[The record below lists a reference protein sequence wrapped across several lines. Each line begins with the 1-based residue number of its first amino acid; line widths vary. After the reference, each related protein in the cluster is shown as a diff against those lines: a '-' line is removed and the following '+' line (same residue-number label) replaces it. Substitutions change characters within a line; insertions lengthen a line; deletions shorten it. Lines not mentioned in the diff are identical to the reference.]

1 MARWLD
7 AWMAGWIA
15 GLLLSALI
23 GGLGY
28 RTDSLSP
35 GGVLGAVLTGTLIFG
50 AGGWVWGTLLIVFF
64 VSSSL
69 LSRYRGTDKAGLAEK
84 FAKPGRRDLGQALA
98 NGGWGAFLALAFA
111 LRPTP
116 LLFAA
121 FVGAMATV
129 TADTWAT
136 ELGVLS
142 RQLPHR
148 ITTGQPVPAGT
159 SGGVSVLGM
168 AAALAG
174 ALLIG
179 LAAEVLHLASGWLAG
194 RGAVQWAMWL
204 PLTAGLGGA
213 AGAFFDS
220 LLGATVQRMYWCDRC
235 EKETERSI
243 HTCGAPSRP
252 LRGWRWLDN
261 DAVNF
266 LSSVVGSCATAGLM
280 WLVLLGPGI

>member
-1 MARWLD
+1 
-7 AWMAGWIA
+7 
-15 GLLLSALI
+15 LLLSTVI

-28 RTDSLSP
+28 RTESLSP
-35 GGVLGAVLTGTLIFG
+35 SGVLGAVLTGTLIFG
-50 AGGWVWGTLLIVFF
+50 AGGWVWGMLLIVFF
-64 VSSSL
+64 ASSSL
-69 LSRYRGTDKAGLAEK
+69 LSRYREIDKAELSEK
-84 FAKPGRRDLGQALA
+84 FAKQGRRDLGQALA
-98 NGGWGAFLALAFA
+98 NGGWGALLAVAFA

-142 RQLPHR
+142 KQPPHR

-159 SGGVSVLGM
+159 SGGVSVLGTL
-168 AAALAG
+168 AALAG

-179 LAAEVLHLASGWLAG
+179 LAAEGLYLAVGWLAG

-204 PLTAGLGGA
+204 PLMAGLGGA
-213 AGAFFDS
+213 VGAFFDS
-220 LLGATVQRMYWCDRC
+220 LLGASVQGVYWCERC

-243 HTCGAPSRP
+243 HTCGAHSRP
-252 LRGWRWLDN
+252 LRGWRWLNN

-266 LSSVVGSCATAGLM
+266 VSSVVGSGVTAGLL
-280 WLVLLGPGI
+280 WLVLLRPGV